1 MLYFSVFYLKFKYP
15 LRICLILLFFY
26 GIIFLN
32 FFIEEKLMSKPLLK
46 IENLSKAFGETR
58 VLQNLSFEV
67 FQGEFLC
74 VLGASGCG
82 KTTLL
87 RLISGLEE
95 VDAGKIILGD
105 EDITFFA
112 PNKRE
117 VNTVFQNYALFPH
130 MTVFDN
136 VAYSLKIKGIKK
148 DEVAFRVR
156 EALELVNL
164 SGFET
169 RYPSQLS
176 GGQKQRVAIARAVI
190 SHPKLLLLDEPL
202 GALDLN
208 LRKKMQTELKNLQK
222 TLGITFIYITH
233 DQEEALNMADR
244 IAVMN
249 DGGFVQL
256 DSPQKIYDSP
266 KNTFVARFIGEA
278 NVLKCTFVSSCEGGA
293 RVSFGENELLV
304 RTDKTFSA
312 GETVFVAVRG
322 EKISVLSGA
331 SAGIMAKILSLN
343 FSGGIMKICAECLG
357 SNIVAYRYGLDA
369 SVFVGQEI
377 FLNIEDFAGVITDE

>member
-1 MLYFSVFYLKFKYP
+1 
-15 LRICLILLFFY
+15 
-26 GIIFLN
+26 
-32 FFIEEKLMSKPLLK
+32 MSKPLLK
-46 IENLSKAFGETR
+46 IENLSKSFGETS
-58 VLQNLSFEV
+58 VLKNLSFEV

-148 DEVAFRVR
+148 DEVAFRVH

-164 SGFET
+164 LGFEK

-208 LRKKMQTELKNLQK
+208 LRKKMQSELKNLQN

-256 DSPQKIYDSP
+256 DSPSGVYDSP
-266 KNTFVARFIGEA
+266 KNTFVARFLGEA
-278 NVLKCTFVSSCEGGA
+278 NILSCTFLERLENGA
-293 RVSFGENELLV
+293 RVSFGENELFV
-304 RTDKTFSA
+304 RTDKAFIA
-312 GETVFVAVRG
+312 GDSVLVAVRG
-322 EKISVLSGA
+322 EKISA
-331 SAGIMAKILSLN
+331 SSVKDGIKATVLSLN
-343 FSGGIMKICAECLG
+343 FSGGIMKICASANDHE
-357 SNIVAYRYGLDA
+357 ITAFRYGLD
-369 SVFVGQEI
+369 SSLFIGQEI
-377 FLNIEDFAGVITDE
+377 CLSIEDFAGVIVDE

>member
-1 MLYFSVFYLKFKYP
+1 
-15 LRICLILLFFY
+15 
-26 GIIFLN
+26 
-32 FFIEEKLMSKPLLK
+32 MSDKRTLLK
-46 IENLSKAFGETR
+46 IENLSKSFGETQ
-58 VLQNLSFEV
+58 VLKDLSFEV
-67 FQGEFLC
+67 FEGEFLC

-95 VDAGKIILGD
+95 ADRGSIVLEGQNVTSL
-105 EDITFFA
+105 A
-112 PNKRE
+112 PNKRP
-117 VNTVFQNYALFPH
+117 VNTIFQNYALFPH

-148 DEVAFRVR
+148 DEIAFRVS
-156 EALELVNL
+156 EALELVGL
-164 SGFET
+164 AGFDK

-208 LRKKMQTELKNLQK
+208 LRRKMQAELKNLQK

-244 IAVMN
+244 IAVMSS
-249 DGGFVQL
+249 GGFVQL
-256 DSPQKIYDSP
+256 DTPQAVYDSP

-278 NVLKCTFVSSCEGGA
+278 NVINCTYVCPEKDGG
-293 RVSFGENELLV
+293 RVLFGKNKLIV
-304 RTDKTFSA
+304 RTSSEYKKDQP
-312 GETVFVAVRG
+312 VLVAVRG
-322 EKISVLSGA
+322 EKITVSEDKN
-331 SAGIMAKILSLN
+331 GIEATVLSLN
-343 FSGGIMKICAECLG
+343 FAGGIMKICAQANG
-357 SNIVAYRYGLDA
+357 QSITAFRYGLDA
-369 SVFVGQEI
+369 SISVGQKVY
-377 FLNIEDFAGVITDE
+377 LNIEDFAGVAIDE